1 MRPQALATASLCLV
15 LALVGCASVWQT
27 QQLRESAGEQPE
39 APLAADPDELPEVDP
54 LELIHTWDARRAS
67 AYAEA
72 DVAALRGLY
81 ADGSIAGRR
90 DVAVLRSYRARGLRV
105 VGLTTQLLDVRSVL
119 QLRGEVVLRVTDRL
133 AAAFAVGP
141 GRRIRLPAG
150 TARTRVV
157 TLVDEGRGWVVAE
170 VRPWAGG

>member
-1 MRPQALATASLCLV
+1 M
-15 LALVGCASVWQT
+15 
-27 QQLRESAGEQPE
+27 
-39 APLAADPDELPEVDP
+39 
-54 LELIHTWDARRAS
+54 
-67 AYAEA
+67 
-72 DVAALRGLY
+72 AALRGLY

>member
-1 MRPQALATASLCLV
+1 MRPQAVAMASLCLV

-27 QQLRESAGEQPE
+27 QQPPESSTEQSE
-39 APLAADPDELPEVDP
+39 APLADDPDELPEVDP
-54 LELIHTWDARRAS
+54 LDLIRAWDARRAS

-81 ADGSIAGRR
+81 ADGSLAGRR

-105 VGLTTQLLDVRSVL
+105 VGLTTQLLDVRSEH
-119 QLRGEVVLRVTDRL
+119 QSLREVVVRVTDRL
-133 AAAFAVGP
+133 AAAFAVRS

-150 TARTRVV
+150 TARTRLV

-170 VRPWAGG
+170 VQPWAGG